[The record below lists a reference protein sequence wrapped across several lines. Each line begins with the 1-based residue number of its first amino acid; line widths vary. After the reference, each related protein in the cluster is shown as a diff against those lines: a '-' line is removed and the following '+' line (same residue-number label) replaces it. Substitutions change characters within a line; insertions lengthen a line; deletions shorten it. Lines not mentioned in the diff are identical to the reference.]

1 MAQTVGARSGSD
13 SAPPPAP
20 DSSVPEDFECKVCF
34 NYFDLDR
41 HIPKLLSC
49 SHTFCRECLEKLH
62 SLEGRGWRIGC
73 PVCRHR
79 TPVREYQIQNLPDN
93 VLLTDLLPI
102 TKHENASDREEQTS
116 PSGSSL
122 TSQDSDSSCETCKHV
137 AFTAGCVCANFSFLG
152 TVVLLFLG
160 LISLHNFD
168 SLTLPLGSFCLLVAG
183 ILALLSLI
191 LMWLLCVLKDRAD
204 TQSAGSF
211 TTALL

>member
-93 VLLTDLLPI
+93 VLLTDSL
-102 TKHENASDREEQTS
+102 KHENASDREEQTS
-116 PSGSSL
+116 PSGSSS
-122 TSQDSDSSCETCKHV
+122 TSQDSDRSCETCKHV
-137 AFTAGCVCANFSFLG
+137 AFTAGCVCANFSFL
-152 TVVLLFLG
+152 
-160 LISLHNFD
+160 D
-168 SLTLPLGSFCLLVAG
+168 SP
-183 ILALLSLI
+183 
-191 LMWLLCVLKDRAD
+191 W
-204 TQSAGSF
+204 
-211 TTALL
+211 